1 MLVLSVSI
9 ARSGPKALP
18 RCKSGSI
25 LKLPSFGLNI
35 KSIYPM
41 QLIKILYISDVFSA
55 PSLALF
61 WYIIYCIYFYE
72 MFRFVLVSYDNG
84 SFPGTHAIIW
94 IQNVNSLIALCHMW
108 KILLKNC
115 NFNINNSIHKCCCQQ
130 QQFKIWKK
138 KARARCAMFFYFK
151 ILLME
156 AAIQNFYCLINSL
169 IHLFINLCHSYCH
182 RTSWIFIMG

>member
-1 MLVLSVSI
+1 MFFPPPVWPCFDIS
-9 ARSGPKALP
+9 
-18 RCKSGSI
+18 
-25 LKLPSFGLNI
+25 
-35 KSIYPM
+35 
-41 QLIKILYISDVFSA
+41 YISYIFMRCFD
-55 PSLALF
+55 LF
-61 WYIIYCIYFYE
+61 LSHMIMVLFRGPMLSYESKTWILWLPFVTCERFY
-72 MFRFVLVSYDNG
+72 
-84 SFPGTHAIIW
+84 
-94 IQNVNSLIALCHMW
+94 W
-108 KILLKNC
+108 KIVTLIL
-115 NFNINNSIHKCCCQQ
+115 IIHKCCCQQ

>member
-61 WYIIYCIYFYE
+61 WYIIYIAYIFMRCFDLFLSHMIMVLFRGPMLSYESKTWILWLPFVTCERFY
-72 MFRFVLVSYDNG
+72 
-84 SFPGTHAIIW
+84 
-94 IQNVNSLIALCHMW
+94 W
-108 KILLKNC
+108 KIVTLILIIQ
-115 NFNINNSIHKCCCQQ
+115 FTSAVASSNSKFEKKKQEQGVPCFFTSRFYLWK
-130 QQFKIWKK
+130 QQFKIS
-138 KARARCAMFFYFK
+138 
-151 ILLME
+151 IV
-156 AAIQNFYCLINSL
+156 
-169 IHLFINLCHSYCH
+169 
-182 RTSWIFIMG
+182 